1 MKEVSI
7 SDENLIQLYTLGNVH
22 ALSVLYN
29 RHKRKVTSYLYFKL
43 KDKELAEDIFQES
56 FLKVVQQI
64 DKQKYINQGKF
75 YNFLIRISRNAC
87 IDYLRAKKNKPN
99 ILNIDDINQNNIV
112 EIIEKDEHQEQK
124 RRYLIDEI
132 VALVDELPSDEREII
147 ILKHYANLTFKEIAE
162 LTDININTA
171 LGKMRTALKRLK
183 ILAERNGLKI

>member
-7 SDENLIQLYTLGNVH
+7 SDENLIQLYILGNVH
-22 ALSVLYN
+22 ALGVLYN
-29 RHKRKVTSYLYFKL
+29 RHKRKVTAYLYFKL

-56 FLKVVQQI
+56 FLKVVHQI

-75 YNFLIRISRNAC
+75 YNFLIRISRNAS
-87 IDYLRAKKNKPN
+87 IDYLRTKKNKPN